1 MEELYALL
9 ESGDEWAKQK
19 AMIALSI
26 ADSYAKNEISEL
38 EYKELLQDMIRSE
51 AIDAEASSLEMATA
65 VVRAINIASMV
76 V

>member
-26 ADSYAKNEISEL
+26 ADSYAKNEISES

-51 AIDAEASSLEMATA
+51 AIDSEASSLEMATA

>member
-26 ADSYAKNEISEL
+26 ADSYAKNEISES